1 MIIDNE
7 IIKELAQAAQDL
19 LDCEEELG
27 IGPDLEP
34 DHEEAHEY
42 RSRMLY
48 RALDEF
54 NAAVRLDENHN
65 MATSTN
71 SPWAHNL

>member
-34 DHEEAHEY
+34 DQEEAHEY

-48 RALDEF
+48 RALEEF
-54 NAAVRLDENHN
+54 NAAARLDEEHT
-65 MATSTN
+65 MATSTI
-71 SPWAHNL
+71 SPYA

>member
-19 LDCEEELG
+19 LDCEEELCDA
-27 IGPDLEP
+27 IHIEP
-34 DHEEAHEY
+34 EHENAHEY

-48 RALDEF
+48 EALAEF
-54 NAAVRLDENHN
+54 NAAARLDEQPA
-65 MATSTN
+65 MATSTT